1 MERPAILSLGSINAD
16 FQVRTPRPLAAGET
30 LLATDFVRLGGG
42 KAANVAFLAHRLGH
56 RAMLL
61 GRVGDD
67 DLREQALGPL
77 RRAGLC
83 LDGVSVAAGTATAV
97 SMIAVAPDAKKSI
110 VLASNAN
117 DAWDEGAVRH
127 MLALVEA
134 APEHSVLAADVEIPQ
149 AVASRA
155 VMAAHKRGLRVLLDP
170 APTSRVEREML
181 EHCAAICPDAREAA
195 ELTGLETGDTEGA
208 ARAATA
214 LADLG
219 VALACVK
226 LEDGGCVFRCGE
238 QVIHIPPVPVRVVD
252 STGAGD
258 AFAGALAVALLED
271 QAPLSAVLFATAA
284 SHLAV
289 TRYGSQEAYPT
300 RAEIDAF
307 LPRLAEGAHV
317 LGR

>member
-1 MERPAILSLGSINAD
+1 MSQPAILSLGSVNAD

-56 RAMLL
+56 PATLL

-67 DLREQALGPL
+67 DLCDQALAPL
-77 RRAGLC
+77 RRAGLA
-83 LDGVSVAAGTATAV
+83 LDGVSVATGHATAV

-117 DAWDEGAVRH
+117 DAWDDDAVRR
-127 MLALVEA
+127 MVTAIQA
-134 APEHSVLAADVEIPQ
+134 APEHSILAADFEIPPN
-149 AVASRA
+149 VAARA
-155 VMAAHKRGLRVLLDP
+155 IAAARARGLRVLIDP
-170 APTSRVEREML
+170 APASRADRGL
-181 EHCAAICPDAREAA
+181 LGHGAILCPDALEAA
-195 ELTGLETGDTEGA
+195 ELTGIDTGGTDGA

-214 LADLG
+214 LAGLG
-219 VALACVK
+219 ASLACVK
-226 LEDGGCVFRCGE
+226 LGDGGCVFRCGDRL
-238 QVIHIPPVPVRVVD
+238 VHIPPVPVRVVD

-271 QAPLSAVLFATAA
+271 QASEAAVLFATAA

-289 TRYGSQEAYPT
+289 TRYGSQESYPT

-307 LPRLAEGAHV
+307 VPRLAEGVRA